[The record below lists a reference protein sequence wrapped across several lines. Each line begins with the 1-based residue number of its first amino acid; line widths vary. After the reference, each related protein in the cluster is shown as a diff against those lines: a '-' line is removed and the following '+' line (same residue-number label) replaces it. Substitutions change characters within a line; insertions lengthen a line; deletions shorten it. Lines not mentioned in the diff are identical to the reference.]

1 MDSEDEKIT
10 SVRDSKKTAV
20 RNKLLTKFY
29 HEGIKSIPDL
39 SDSLQL
45 SIPTVTRFLE
55 ELGHAGYIL
64 EEGEGSSSGGRRPV
78 LYGLNPNAKFV
89 VSVDIGRFTMRIAL
103 VNLRNHFVAPV
114 RIINEGLS
122 SQTDLFHLIKR
133 ESEDLIARSGIPI
146 DKILGAGIALPGL
159 IDSKTGISY
168 SYFTTLGKSLPDLF
182 KEVFPFPVFIEH
194 DTKAM
199 ALAELSF
206 GLAKGKQNV
215 LCLVI
220 GAGVGLS
227 MIMGGRLYKGNSGF
241 AGEFGHIPVSD
252 NGQLCYCGKV
262 GCLETVASGVT
273 LIQNARNGIASGASS
288 KIIDLTKNNPEKIT
302 LEIIM
307 EAAKMGDQY
316 AIALLARTGESLG
329 KGIATLLHL
338 FNPEMI
344 ILGGELSK
352 AGNYI
357 SDPIK
362 QTLNQHAIA
371 RILRDTELVTTE
383 LGENATLM
391 GTVALV
397 INNFFT
403 KGADFPKL

>member
-1 MDSEDEKIT
+1 MDSEDEKTI
-10 SVRDSKKTAV
+10 SVRDSKKTAL
-20 RNKLLTKFY
+20 RNKLLTTFY
-29 HEGIKSIPDL
+29 QEGTKSIPDL

-45 SIPTVTRFLE
+45 SIPTITRFLE
-55 ELGHAGYIL
+55 ELAHAGYIF
-64 EEGEGSSSGGRRPV
+64 EEGEGFSSGGRRPV

-89 VSVDIGRFTMRIAL
+89 ISVDIGRFIIRIAL
-103 VNLRNHFVAPV
+103 VNLRNQFIAPV

-122 SQTDLFHLIKR
+122 SQSDILQLIKQ
-133 ESEDLIARSGIPI
+133 ESEDLIKQSGISN
-146 DKILGAGIALPGL
+146 DKILGAGISLPGL
-159 IDSKTGISY
+159 IDIKTGISY
-168 SYFTTLGKSLPDLF
+168 SYFTAVGKPLHELF
-182 KEVFPFPVFIEH
+182 KEIFPFPVFVEH

-215 LCLVI
+215 LCLVL

-227 MIMGGRLYKGNSGF
+227 MIMAGKLYKGNSGF
-241 AGEFGHIPVSD
+241 AGEFGHIPVAD

-288 KIIDLTKNNPEKIT
+288 KITDLTNNNPEKIS
-302 LEIIM
+302 LDIIIK
-307 EAAKMGDQY
+307 AAALGDQY
-316 AIALLARTGESLG
+316 AIALLSRTGESLG

-352 AGNYI
+352 AGNHI
-357 SDPIK
+357 TDPIK